1 MPNWCS
7 NTLQISGDKE
17 QLEMF
22 KQKSIIKSGMN
33 VDIFVMDGCITM
45 PEELNIM
52 EGISDEVKAER
63 IQKYGYC
70 GWYDWRYHN
79 WGTRTDAH
87 DSEIIEEDE
96 NGMSIVFTTS
106 WCSPIDYVEKVA
118 LMYPDLIFDLY
129 YMETGEWFAG
139 RLTAKGEHINH
150 EVGEPKM
157 VDEWGNEVEYDDEK
171 DMYKRMDAEEWTED
185 AYEINPFE

>member
-22 KQKSIIKSGMN
+22 KQKSIIKSGMD
-33 VDIFVMDGCITM
+33 VDIFVMDGCVPM
-45 PEELNIM
+45 PEELNTM

-96 NGMSIVFTTS
+96 NGMSIVFTTA

-150 EVGEPKM
+150 EIGEPKM
-157 VDEWGNEVEYDDEK
+157 VDEWGNEVKYDNEK
-171 DMYKRMDAEEWTED
+171 DMYKRIDAEEWTED